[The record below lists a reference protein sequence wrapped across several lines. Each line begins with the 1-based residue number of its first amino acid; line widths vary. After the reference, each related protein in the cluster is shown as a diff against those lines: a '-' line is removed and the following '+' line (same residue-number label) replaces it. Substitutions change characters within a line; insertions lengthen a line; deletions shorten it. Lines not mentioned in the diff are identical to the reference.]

1 MKPTFQM
8 QLVNGPWGDPALLVR
23 IRWAR
28 RALLFDLG
36 SIATVP
42 SGDLLRVSE
51 VFVSHTH
58 LDHFVGFDHLLRTVL
73 GRDRILSLFGP
84 PGIIGNVE
92 GKLRGYTWNLVEGYP
107 LCLEVFEVDPDSIR
121 GARFACREAFR
132 RRDLAARPFT
142 GELWDEPGFRI
153 RATHLDH
160 QIPCLAFA
168 IEEPFHINID
178 KERLAGL
185 DLPVGPWLSELK
197 AKIRAGVGDETQIP
211 VRWPAGRT
219 ESFSLGE
226 LKGAIIS
233 VTPGQKMA
241 YVTDALYSP
250 ENVAR
255 IVTLAKGADA
265 LYCEAAYL
273 DRDASLAAERFHLTA
288 RQAGLIARQAEVRR
302 LVLFHFSPRY
312 QGETEAFH
320 REAREAFGGWVTVPG
335 GHWD

>member
-36 SIATVP
+36 SISTVP

-92 GKLRGYTWNLVEGYP
+92 GKLRGYTWNLVQGYP

-132 RRDLAARPFT
+132 RQDLAARPFT

-153 RATHLDH
+153 RAAHLDH

-178 KERLAGL
+178 KERLA
-185 DLPVGPWLSELK
+185 
-197 AKIRAGVGDETQIP
+197 
-211 VRWPAGRT
+211 
-219 ESFSLGE
+219 
-226 LKGAIIS
+226 
-233 VTPGQKMA
+233 
-241 YVTDALYSP
+241 
-250 ENVAR
+250 
-255 IVTLAKGADA
+255 
-265 LYCEAAYL
+265 
-273 DRDASLAAERFHLTA
+273 
-288 RQAGLIARQAEVRR
+288 
-302 LVLFHFSPRY
+302 
-312 QGETEAFH
+312 
-320 REAREAFGGWVTVPG
+320 
-335 GHWD
+335 